1 MKVYIF
7 REVLNELISYFL
19 LGDLH
24 TLKNYKDLNQ
34 LPDNLAKSFTTT
46 DIGDNA
52 VAEGIVIPLANIV
65 NYPYT
70 IIFNLSDDTPILLHK
85 GNDLQVRQSSY
96 ILRIESCK
104 VFLYSWRAL
113 ENFTND
119 TIEAIKN
126 KPSIELENGWYK
138 VEILGGQTKQP
149 SLEDSNLCYME
160 PTLEFIFTPI
170 PKQQECTAD
179 IYHSYKL
186 HSDEY

>member
-34 LPDNLAKSFTTT
+34 LPDNLAKVFTTT
-46 DIGDNA
+46 AIGDN
-52 VAEGIVIPLANIV
+52 VVTTGIVIPLANIA

-70 IIFNLSDDTPILLHK
+70 IIFNLSNDTPILLHK
-85 GNDLQVRQSSY
+85 ENDLQVRQSGY
-96 ILRIESCK
+96 VLNVENGK
-104 VFLYSWRAL
+104 VFLYSWRSL

-119 TIEAIKN
+119 TIETIKN
-126 KPSIELENGWYK
+126 KPCIEIENGWYQI
-138 VEILGGQTKQP
+138 EILGGQTKQP
-149 SLEDSNLCYME
+149 SLENSSFSYME
-160 PTLEFIFTPI
+160 PTLEFIFTSI
-170 PKQQECTAD
+170 PKQIECTAD
-179 IYHSYKL
+179 IYHSYAL